1 MIVRYIVGVCSIQHH
16 LRQQVFI
23 LHDYEASVEVR
34 FHRQTC
40 CFWKHIK
47 IASCFS
53 LPRILQYFWKCR
65 MVLVLNGFNILIIG
79 DSWLPMATR
88 WCPMVS

>member
-1 MIVRYIVGVCSIQHH
+1 MIVRYILGVCSIQYH

-40 CFWKHIK
+40 CFWKHLK

-53 LPRILQYFWKCR
+53 LPRILLLVFLD
-65 MVLVLNGFNILIIG
+65 MPDGELVL
-79 DSWLPMATR
+79 
-88 WCPMVS
+88 